1 MKAGKKG
8 EPFSGEEEYR
18 FMQEKIKRRPIDW
31 KKPAK
36 RVVLALGF
44 GMLFGV
50 AASFTME
57 MLRPAFAGLAK
68 KEREEENLSLY
79 VEQSEAKGIENIKE
93 KPDGN
98 PLVGDSAEEVDV
110 ATELQRLEAGI
121 YQIAEDARP
130 FMVDVMGIREE
141 LDWFEEINE
150 TESQSSGIIIN
161 MDNYALILTNRNV
174 VKGAQYIRIRFCDGT
189 ILQGH
194 EIGYDTPTN
203 LSVIQVDNLSDKTR
217 EAVTVASFKG
227 EEVSQG
233 DLVIALGRPLGKYN
247 TMVYGHISG
256 QTVKRY
262 TDALYR
268 QIYTDI
274 PASTE
279 GQGIL
284 LNDRGQVLGL
294 INQSLAEEGGENL
307 ITALGTLEIHSL
319 VEKLMRGENPG
330 YFGIEGEAFSSDKAG
345 VAYKGSGVYV
355 TKVKKDFPAMAAGI
369 QGGDILTEVNGA
381 KVTDVGEFQNEIL
394 KYTVGDKVQ
403 VTLMRRGGGE
413 YKEMTF
419 EIELGGY

>member
-1 MKAGKKG
+1 MKAGRRG
-8 EPFSGEEEYR
+8 ESFSREGEYR

-31 KKPAK
+31 KNPAK
-36 RVVLALGF
+36 RVVLVLGL
-44 GMLFGV
+44 GVLFGV

-57 MLRPAFAGLAK
+57 VLRPAFAGLAK
-68 KEREEENLSLY
+68 KDNEDENLSLN
-79 VEQSEAKGIENIKE
+79 VEQNETKDTEAVKKEAEDNQLEEN
-93 KPDGN
+93 
-98 PLVGDSAEEVDV
+98 SAQGVDV
-110 ATELQRLEAGI
+110 ATELQQLEAGI

-130 FMVDVMGIREE
+130 FMVDVMDVREE

-161 MDNYALILTNRNV
+161 MDNHVLILTNRNA
-174 VKGAQYIRIRFCDGT
+174 VKSAQYIRIRFCDGT

-194 EIGYDTPTN
+194 EIGYDMPTN
-203 LSVIQVDNLSDKTR
+203 LSVIQVDNLPEKTR
-217 EAVTVASFKG
+217 EAVAVASFKG
-227 EEVSQG
+227 EEVSPG
-233 DLVIALGRPLGKYN
+233 ELVIALGRPLGKYN
-247 TMVYGHISG
+247 TVVYGHISG

-268 QIYTDI
+268 RIYTDI

-284 LNDRGQVLGL
+284 INDRGQVLGI
-294 INQSLAEEGGENL
+294 INQSLAEEGGKNL
-307 ITALGTLEIHSL
+307 VTALGSLEIHSL

-345 VAYKGSGVYV
+345 VDYKGSGVYV
-355 TKVKKDFPAMAAGI
+355 TKVKSDFPAMDAGI
-369 QGGDILTEVNGA
+369 QSGDILTEINGE
-381 KVTDVGEFQNEIL
+381 KVTDVSEFQNEIL
-394 KYTVGDKVQ
+394 KYTVGDKIQ

-419 EIELGGY
+419 EVELGGY